1 MTEVTAQ
8 PAQVTAGDTSAD
20 NSPGDAALHA
30 RQREVLFPCLSTYY
44 ADPVIPAEASGVR
57 LRDADGTEYLDLFAG
72 ILTTSVGH
80 CHPEVTAAVSAQAAR
95 LGHTSSLYVTEPQV
109 RVAEKLAE
117 ITPGDL
123 QQTYFT
129 NSGTEAIETAIT
141 LACCHTGRSEVVSLR
156 HGYSG
161 RSALAQDLTALA
173 SWRPLPR
180 RIAGIT
186 QVSAPYPYRAPFE
199 YTSEEQLVDFYMRE
213 LEDVINTTTTGKPA
227 AFIAETI
234 LGVGGYIVPPAGY
247 FQRAAE
253 IIRSYGGLLIIDEV
267 QAGFGRTGDH
277 WFGIEHWDVEPDIM
291 VMAKGVA
298 NGYPVAATIATA
310 DVAASWTAKT
320 ISTFGG
326 NPICMAAAD
335 ATLGILEREG
345 AAANAAARGAQFM
358 SGLRDLQSRHPWIG
372 EVRGLGLMIGLEL
385 VEDPVT
391 KVASGAKAAALLNA
405 ARDEGVLVGLGGLQ
419 GQVLRIGPSLL
430 ITEAETAEGL
440 ERLGRACAAVEAG

>member
-1 MTEVTAQ
+1 MTEVEIATGTARDDIKQ
-8 PAQVTAGDTSAD
+8 
-20 NSPGDAALHA
+20 L
-30 RQREVLFPCLSTYY
+30 QRDYLFPCLSTYY
-44 ADPVIPAEASGVR
+44 ADPLIPVAADGVR
-57 LRDADGTEYLDLFAG
+57 LRDADRREYLDLFAG

-80 CHPEVTAAVSAQAAR
+80 CHPDVTEAVRAQASE
-95 LGHTSSLYVTEPQV
+95 LGHTSSLYVTEPQA
-109 RVAEKLAE
+109 RVAERLAE

-123 QQTYFT
+123 RQTYFT

-141 LACCHTGRSEVVSLR
+141 LACCHTGRSEIVSLR

-161 RSALAQDLTALA
+161 RSALAQDLTALS
-173 SWRPLPR
+173 SWRPLGR

-186 QVSAPYPYRAPFE
+186 QVSAPYPYRAPFD
-199 YTSEEQLVDFYMRE
+199 YGSEEELVDFYMSE
-213 LEDVINTTTTGKPA
+213 LEDVISTTTTGKPA

-234 LGVGGYIVPPAGY
+234 LGVGGYIVPPRGY

-253 IIRSYGGLLIIDEV
+253 MIRSFGGLLIIDEV

-298 NGYPVAATIATA
+298 NGYPVAATIATP

-326 NPICMAAAD
+326 NPVCMAAAS
-335 ATLGILEREG
+335 ATLDVLAREE
-345 AAANAAARGAQFM
+345 APANATARGAQFM
-358 SGLRDLQSRHPWIG
+358 EGLRQLQDRHEWIG
-372 EVRGLGLMIGLEL
+372 EVRGLGLMIGVEI
-385 VEDPVT
+385 VEDP
-391 KVASGAKAAALLNA
+391 KSKRPDGARAAALLGA
-405 ARDEGVLVGLGGLQ
+405 AREEGALVGLGGLH

-430 ITEAETAEGL
+430 ITEAEVAEGL
-440 ERLGRACAAVEAG
+440 ERLARACAQVSD